1 MTESPKPL
9 GMSDFFALEAGEY
22 LERLDGMLAK
32 GDSPSAA
39 EIVRLARALRGS
51 ALMANQP
58 AIARAAAGLE
68 VVARAVREGRRA
80 WDPQTQQLA
89 LRAVDDL
96 KIFVRRV
103 GSWTDADTA
112 KAEALAVELEQV
124 AGRPSAQIRAVE
136 ALGLDAGA
144 RAFVAREGAAIAGA
158 LERAAQ
164 AVRANPRAHD
174 PLQHVMR
181 ALQPL
186 RGLAALTDLPP
197 LPDLLEGIERAIGEL
212 ARSGLEPPTNLGEL
226 FQVAGSAI
234 ARAAREVAERG
245 RPDPEGPDFR
255 QFAGFLVKLMESEPD
270 AVSIGSLYYS
280 DSGPHIV
287 SRGVPA
293 ARPSTLGKLELVSH
307 GEHLRQAADSLERAP
322 SATQRELRA
331 HTLGTTFRALAN
343 AGGGV
348 LADRVAQFAIAG
360 REAVASGI
368 AVSSAAAFAAELRRA
383 GDLLVRSGTGDEEAL
398 ATELD
403 ALTAALR
410 AIQPGAAPAPAP
422 PRAPAAPA
430 PAPRPTPASRPTPP
444 PAAAP
449 VVPGVKAAPAPRA
462 EPALPETPD
471 LVGSWA
477 AYQRLL
483 ERGIGSA
490 SLAELIAGVQ
500 SAPAAPSPARWAW
513 ILGLAVTVAFLAWA
527 VRGTQWSEVLAGL
540 SAVDPLLLVLTVA
553 LATLTFPIRLIRWRV
568 ILRDERERP
577 LPWLPLWHAV
587 AIGFMANNLLPARAG
602 EFARAY
608 VGSRQLPVR
617 FTTALGS
624 IGVERVF
631 DALVM
636 LGLMALAIA
645 SPSFPAHST
654 LLDTPLS
661 RLAGR
666 AALLFGAMFVVALV
680 VVLRPAPWLALF
692 ERVTRTVLPARLAAR
707 VAGMAEGL
715 VAGLTVLKR
724 PGRFGA
730 MLFWSLV
737 LWVTNAA
744 SFAVCFR
751 AFGLQVPIEGSLL
764 LQGILGFAVAVPA
777 SAGFFGV
784 FEKATQLTLQLYSI
798 SPSLALAYAVAYHVS
813 TFLPITLLGLRS
825 LASVHLHLGDLG
837 RARTADQLGDARP

>member
-32 GDSPSAA
+32 GDSPSAD

-68 VVARAVREGRRA
+68 VLARAVREGRRA

-164 AVRANPRAHD
+164 ALRANPQTHD

-181 ALQPL
+181 AIHPL
-186 RGLAALTDLPP
+186 RGLAALNDLSP

-212 ARSGLEPPTNLGEL
+212 SRSGLEAPANVVDL
-226 FQVAGSAI
+226 FQAAAGAI

-245 RPDPEGPDFR
+245 RPDPEGADFR
-255 QFAGFLVKLMESEPD
+255 QFAGLLVRFMESEPD

-280 DSGPHIV
+280 DSGPHIL

-331 HTLGTTFRALAN
+331 HTLGSTFRALAN

-410 AIQPGAAPAPAP
+410 TIQPGAAPAPARRP
-422 PRAPAAPA
+422 APAPKPAAPA
-430 PAPRPTPASRPTPP
+430 PRPAPASRPTPP
-444 PAAAP
+444 AAPAP
-449 VVPGVKAAPAPRA
+449 VVRGVKAAPASRV
-462 EPALPETPD
+462 EPAMPETPD

-483 ERGIGSA
+483 EGGIGSA

-500 SAPAAPSPARWAW
+500 SAPAAPAPGSP
-513 ILGLAVTVAFLAWA
+513 VAAPA
-527 VRGTQWSEVLAGL
+527 AP
-540 SAVDPLLLVLTVA
+540 AVDVRALLYRGDRALQRAKELREAAKRVSGDELRALVDEVCDLVA
-553 LATLTFPIRLIRWRV
+553 LALEP
-568 ILRDERERP
+568 
-577 LPWLPLWHAV
+577 
-587 AIGFMANNLLPARAG
+587 
-602 EFARAY
+602 
-608 VGSRQLPVR
+608 
-617 FTTALGS
+617 
-624 IGVERVF
+624 
-631 DALVM
+631 
-636 LGLMALAIA
+636 
-645 SPSFPAHST
+645 SP
-654 LLDTPLS
+654 
-661 RLAGR
+661 
-666 AALLFGAMFVVALV
+666 
-680 VVLRPAPWLALF
+680 
-692 ERVTRTVLPARLAAR
+692 
-707 VAGMAEGL
+707 
-715 VAGLTVLKR
+715 
-724 PGRFGA
+724 
-730 MLFWSLV
+730 
-737 LWVTNAA
+737 
-744 SFAVCFR
+744 
-751 AFGLQVPIEGSLL
+751 
-764 LQGILGFAVAVPA
+764 
-777 SAGFFGV
+777 
-784 FEKATQLTLQLYSI
+784 
-798 SPSLALAYAVAYHVS
+798 
-813 TFLPITLLGLRS
+813 
-825 LASVHLHLGDLG
+825 
-837 RARTADQLGDARP
+837 

>member
-32 GDSPSAA
+32 GDSPSAD
-39 EIVRLARALRGS
+39 EVVRLARALRGS
-51 ALMANQP
+51 ALMANQA

-68 VVARAVREGRRA
+68 VLARAVREGRRA

-164 AVRANPRAHD
+164 ALRANPRAHE

-197 LPDLLEGIERAIGEL
+197 LPDLLEGIERALGEL
-212 ARSGLEPPTNLGEL
+212 SRSGLEPPTNLGEL
-226 FQVAGSAI
+226 FQFAGSAI

-255 QFAGFLVKLMESEPD
+255 QFAGLLVKVMESEPD

-410 AIQPGAAPAPAP
+410 AIQPGAAPAPAL
-422 PRAPAAPA
+422 APAAPA
-430 PAPRPTPASRPTPP
+430 PAPRPAPASRPTPP

-449 VVPGVKAAPAPRA
+449 VVPGVKAAPAPRH
-462 EPALPETPD
+462 EPAMPETPD
-471 LVGSWA
+471 LVRSWA

-483 ERGIGSA
+483 EGGIGSA

-500 SAPAAPSPARWAW
+500 SAPAAPAPGSP
-513 ILGLAVTVAFLAWA
+513 VAAPA
-527 VRGTQWSEVLAGL
+527 AP
-540 SAVDPLLLVLTVA
+540 AVDELRERRRADPSFQQAKELREAAKRVSGDELRALVDEVCDLVA
-553 LATLTFPIRLIRWRV
+553 LALEP
-568 ILRDERERP
+568 
-577 LPWLPLWHAV
+577 
-587 AIGFMANNLLPARAG
+587 
-602 EFARAY
+602 
-608 VGSRQLPVR
+608 
-617 FTTALGS
+617 
-624 IGVERVF
+624 
-631 DALVM
+631 
-636 LGLMALAIA
+636 
-645 SPSFPAHST
+645 SP
-654 LLDTPLS
+654 
-661 RLAGR
+661 
-666 AALLFGAMFVVALV
+666 
-680 VVLRPAPWLALF
+680 
-692 ERVTRTVLPARLAAR
+692 
-707 VAGMAEGL
+707 
-715 VAGLTVLKR
+715 
-724 PGRFGA
+724 
-730 MLFWSLV
+730 
-737 LWVTNAA
+737 
-744 SFAVCFR
+744 
-751 AFGLQVPIEGSLL
+751 
-764 LQGILGFAVAVPA
+764 
-777 SAGFFGV
+777 
-784 FEKATQLTLQLYSI
+784 
-798 SPSLALAYAVAYHVS
+798 
-813 TFLPITLLGLRS
+813 
-825 LASVHLHLGDLG
+825 
-837 RARTADQLGDARP
+837 